1 MAKKQ
6 IKPTGR
12 PISDKRKA
20 TLKEAYFSGTI
31 DSLKLSKKEQ
41 AYAKKAAG
49 GWSRQEKGFKNPETG
64 RFYTHEETK
73 TLKDFLRKTK
83 TDWQSLNKF
92 DRAEIDSGLFGAGQE
107 IPITYQYYKL
117 EAKIKDNPKARF
129 IAEFETGTEKKLTQG
144 EMMARLLEMQQIAQE
159 QGYTFYSTLKVN
171 RKGEIRV
178 KMYTKKG
185 LKEIKETGDW
195 NILAHADTEGIA
207 LLESGSKENEKI
219 RKGTLPKATKKAPRG
234 KAKK

>member
-1 MAKKQ
+1 MAKKP
-6 IKPTGR
+6 IKTTGR

-20 TLKEAYFSGTI
+20 ILKNAFFSGNLENI
-31 DSLKLSKKEQ
+31 KLSKKEQ
-41 AYAKKAAG
+41 TYTKKAAG

-73 TLKDFLRKTK
+73 TLKDFLRKTR
-83 TDWQSLNKF
+83 TEWQSLNKF
-92 DRAEIDSGLFGAGQE
+92 DRAEIDIGLFGAGQE

-185 LKEIKETGDW
+185 LKQIKETGNW
-195 NILAHADTEGIA
+195 NIGENADSALIA
-207 LLESGSKENEKI
+207 LLESAGDKK
-219 RKGTLPKATKKAPRG
+219 TTKQKRPRG
-234 KAKK
+234 KTKK